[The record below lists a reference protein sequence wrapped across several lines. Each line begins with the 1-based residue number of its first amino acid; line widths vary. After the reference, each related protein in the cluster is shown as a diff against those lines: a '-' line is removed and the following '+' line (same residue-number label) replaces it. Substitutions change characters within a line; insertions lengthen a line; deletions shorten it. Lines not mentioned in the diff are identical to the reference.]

1 MRLRKIVAGLAA
13 AAALMGGLATGASSA
28 VAAPST
34 VTDFTADNG
43 SITLSGPGV
52 DGRTFKAIRIG
63 TYESAVIDGDKA
75 TSVEI
80 GTPAGLRPAAET
92 ALREAL
98 GDTRYASDYEATPY
112 AKAGNPLGFVGEKF
126 KDSGKAADP
135 QWSGRLRDFV
145 TAFAKQPKVL
155 ELLEDASAPSLTGA
169 NGTAMLDGL
178 QQGIYLVRDESSAQT
193 GADKWGRS
201 IPMVVGT
208 SIAGKTKLNDQK
220 LGEVEVKNQSNNAA
234 PAKTFVNASRGGST
248 SVGGVGDTLNYTV
261 AATLPNTTGVSPYPY
276 AFTDYP
282 GKGLTVDLTSVKVRV
297 LATPAADITSSIAN
311 AADLTGTLQGKEN
324 KAASFTVRLPD
335 VSKYAGQRIEL
346 TYTATINNEA
356 VGPVGND
363 ASVDPNGQGES
374 TPGTASVKT
383 VGFSF
388 TKTGPEGK
396 TPLDGAK
403 FTVSQAK
410 AGKTTYF
417 KADGTPVRKNDGDAV
432 TDDLKLGGTAGV
444 FTLTGLAPGSY
455 RVQETDVPAGFMAA
469 QGRFHRDHR
478 RQRRHHLRGGH
489 AEARSGDQRAHGGR
503 DRQRADHRRRGQPD
517 HVREE
522 RQIDHPAAPDRRH
535 GRDAVHRRRGA
546 ARGRRRDLLP
556 VVPQR
561 PPHAERVTLELKR
574 IRNANS
580 SWRQSHG
587 SPL

>member
-13 AAALMGGLATGASSA
+13 AAALMGGLAAGASSA

-126 KDSGKAADP
+126 KDSGKTADP

-155 ELLEDASAPSLTGA
+155 ELLKDASAPSLTGA

-178 QQGIYLVRDESSAQT
+178 PQGIYLVRDESSAQT

-276 AFTDYP
+276 TFTDYP
-282 GKGLTVDLTSVKVRV
+282 GKGLTVDLTSVRVRV
-297 LATPAADITSSIAN
+297 LATPAVVDITSDIAN
-311 AADLTGTLQGKEN
+311 AADLTGMLQGKEN

-356 VGPVGND
+356 IGPVGND

-388 TKTGPEGK
+388 TKTGPEVK

-444 FTLTGLAPGSY
+444 FTLTGLAPGAY

-469 QGRFHRDHR
+469 IKADFTVTIADNGDITYEEAMPK
-478 RQRRHHLRGGH
+478 LGLVTNEPMPAATGNGLTIGG
-489 AEARSGDQRAHGGR
+489 AANQIMY
-503 DRQRADHRRRGQPD
+503 
-517 HVREE
+517 VE
-522 RQIDHPAAPDRRH
+522 RQVDHPAAPDRRH

-574 IRNANS
+574 IRNAN
-580 SWRQSHG
+580 G